1 MGSKRDYG
9 SGSIKE
15 VRPGVYRLRWHV
27 GLDSMTGKPLR
38 KTETFTGTKKGANQR
53 LAQLTTS
60 QPTTTTT
67 STLGHLLEVWE
78 RDAAVSEAT
87 MERYRYA
94 LRHLPTAF
102 VDRKLTT
109 VTSPV
114 VAELYRYLKAQGVPA
129 PTVSKIGT
137 ALGSAFRHA
146 VQWGMIDRSP
156 VVGVRKPSAPAKKK
170 VIPTA
175 EQLRALIAKNDI
187 QADSGSAWIRL
198 AINTG
203 ARPSEVLHIRWRD
216 VDLDAGAVW
225 IAGTK
230 TEASK
235 RSVLLDPETVTFL
248 RGWRLKMMERAMAVG
263 VRLSDDAFVISR
275 EPDSMTPWSV
285 DSAEQRLAR
294 QAAAIGCPGLTP
306 HGLRHAH
313 ATLLLEHGM
322 TPRTVADR
330 LGHSRVST
338 TIDIYGHIL
347 DGAGRQAADLFGRLM
362 ASDATEM
369 GQSVNRQK

>member
-1 MGSKRDYG
+1 MVMGTRRDYG

-15 VRPGVYRLRWHV
+15 IRPGVWRLRWHT
-27 GLDSMTGKPLR
+27 GTDTFTGKPVR
-38 KTETFTGTKKGANQR
+38 RTETFTGTKKAANQR
-53 LAQLTTS
+53 LHHLTTS
-60 QPTTTTT
+60 RPTAATAGTVR
-67 STLGHLLEVWE
+67 HLLDLWE
-78 RDAAVSEAT
+78 RDAGVKAST
-87 MERYRYA
+87 MVRYRYA
-94 LRHLPTAF
+94 LKHLPDAF
-102 VDRKLTT
+102 LDRRLDT
-109 VTSPV
+109 VTSPMI
-114 VAELYRYLKAQGVPA
+114 ADLYRFLAGQGVPA
-129 PTVSKIGT
+129 PSIVKIGT

-146 VQWGMIDRSP
+146 VEWGIIDRSP
-156 VVGVRKPSAPAKKK
+156 VLGVRKPAAPPKKK

-175 EQLRALIAKNDI
+175 DQLRALIAKNDA
-187 QADSGSAWIRL
+187 QSDSGSAWIRL

-216 VDLDAGAVW
+216 VDLDNGAVW

-248 RGWRLKMMERAMAVG
+248 RGWRVKMIERAMAVG
-263 VRLSDDAFVISR
+263 VPLSDDAYVISR

-285 DSAEQRLAR
+285 DSAEQRLER
-294 QAAAIGCPGLTP
+294 QAKSLGFPGVTP

-338 TIDIYGHIL
+338 TIDIYGHVL
-347 DGAGRQAADLFGRLM
+347 NGAGRQAADLFGKLM
-362 ASDATEM
+362 AGE
-369 GQSVNRQK
+369 GKKQRRRN